1 MDNISGGVAFVAGI
15 FSFLSP
21 CVLPLVPGYIS
32 FISGVSFEEL
42 SAPPGGKKFM
52 GKVVASAVS
61 FVLGFSFVF
70 VALGASATVLG
81 QALIRHMHV
90 ATRVAGVIIVILGLH
105 LTGVFRLRWLEYQKK
120 MNVNKVSPG
129 ILGAFLV
136 GLAFAFG
143 WTPCIGPIL
152 GGILVL
158 AASEGTVTKGIS
170 LLGMYSL
177 GLGIPFIITAFATG
191 FFLRMLGKYRRFIR
205 WGEIA
210 AGIFL
215 VIVGIIV
222 FFDKMGVIGYYL
234 GSLFGASSP

>member
-1 MDNISGGVAFVAGI
+1 MNNISLGVAFVAGI

-21 CVLPLVPGYIS
+21 CVLPLIPGYIS

-42 SAPPGGKKFM
+42 SGPSQKKRFM
-52 GKVVASAVS
+52 AKVVVTAVA
-61 FVLGFSFVF
+61 FVLGFSVVF
-70 VALGASATVLG
+70 VALGASATILG
-81 QALIRHMHV
+81 QVLIRHIHML
-90 ATRVAGVIIVILGLH
+90 TRAAGIIIVILGLH
-105 LTGVFRLRWLEYQKK
+105 LTGVFRIRWLEYQKK
-120 MNVNKVSPG
+120 MNVNNVSPG
-129 ILGAFLV
+129 IMGAFLV

-152 GGILVL
+152 GGILVM

-177 GLGIPFIITAFATG
+177 GLGIPFIVTAFATG
-191 FFLRMLGKYRRFIR
+191 FFLKLFGKYRRFIR

-222 FFDKMGVIGYYL
+222 FFDKMGVIGYYI